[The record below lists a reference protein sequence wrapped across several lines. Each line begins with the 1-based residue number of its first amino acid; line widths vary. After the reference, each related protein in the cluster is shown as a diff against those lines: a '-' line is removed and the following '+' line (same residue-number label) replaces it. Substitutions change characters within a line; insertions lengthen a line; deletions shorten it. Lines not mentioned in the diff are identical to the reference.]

1 MATNPTRRLRNP
13 PEMRDFAEKSVEQA
27 RKAID
32 GFMSAAQKTADT
44 FEGSAN
50 TVQTSATRCSP
61 QDLRLYRAEPTAA
74 FDLAQRMVRAKD
86 MQEAM
91 QIQAE
96 FVRSQFE
103 AMQTQ
108 MKEFGSLAQSAMK
121 QPGVARSNL
130 SNILA
135 RTLTMAEAKKPRA
148 RRPKIAARSRAD
160 LIELAAAPVA
170 ETVEVTVAQLP
181 MPAVAR

>member
-1 MATNPTRRLRNP
+1 MATNPNQNYEIP
-13 PEMRDFAEKSVEQA
+13 AEMRDFAEKSVEQA

-32 GFMSAAQKTADT
+32 GFLSAAQKTVDT

-50 TVQTSATRCSP
+50 TVQASAKDATRKTFA
-61 QDLRLYRAEPTAA
+61 YAEQNLAAA

-96 FVRSQFE
+96 FVRTQFE

-108 MKEFGSLAQSAMK
+108 MKEFGSIAQSAMK
-121 QPGVARSNL
+121 QPGS
-130 SNILA
+130 
-135 RTLTMAEAKKPRA
+135 KK
-148 RRPKIAARSRAD
+148 
-160 LIELAAAPVA
+160 
-170 ETVEVTVAQLP
+170 
-181 MPAVAR
+181 

>member
-1 MATNPTRRLRNP
+1 MAANQPQGYEIP

-44 FEGSAN
+44 FEGSAT
-50 TVQTSATRCSP
+50 TVQTSARDAARKTVTYTE
-61 QDLRLYRAEPTAA
+61 QNLNAA

-103 AMQTQ
+103 AMQAQ
-108 MKEFGSLAQSAMK
+108 MKEFGSMAQSAMK
-121 QPGVARSNL
+121 QPGS
-130 SNILA
+130 
-135 RTLTMAEAKKPRA
+135 KK
-148 RRPKIAARSRAD
+148 
-160 LIELAAAPVA
+160 
-170 ETVEVTVAQLP
+170 
-181 MPAVAR
+181 

>member
-1 MATNPTRRLRNP
+1 MATNQTPNYEVP
-13 PEMRDFAEKSVEQA
+13 AEMRDFAEKSVEQA

-32 GFMSAAQKTADT
+32 GFMSAAQKTVDT

-50 TVQTSATRCSP
+50 TVQASAKDATRKTFT
-61 QDLRLYRAEPTAA
+61 YAEQNIAAA
-74 FDLAQRMVRAKD
+74 FDLAQKMVRAKD

-108 MKEFGSLAQSAMK
+108 MKEFGSMAQQAMK
-121 QPGVARSNL
+121 QPTS
-130 SNILA
+130 
-135 RTLTMAEAKKPRA
+135 KK
-148 RRPKIAARSRAD
+148 
-160 LIELAAAPVA
+160 
-170 ETVEVTVAQLP
+170 
-181 MPAVAR
+181 

>member
-1 MATNPTRRLRNP
+1 MATNPNQNYEIP
-13 PEMRDFAEKSVEQA
+13 AEMRDFAEKSVEQA

-32 GFMSAAQKTADT
+32 GFMSAAQKTVDT

-50 TVQTSATRCSP
+50 TVQSSAKDATRKTFS
-61 QDLRLYRAEPTAA
+61 YAEQNLSAA

-96 FVRSQFE
+96 FARNQFE
-103 AMQTQ
+103 AMQAQ

-121 QPGVARSNL
+121 QPS
-130 SNILA
+130 S
-135 RTLTMAEAKKPRA
+135 KK
-148 RRPKIAARSRAD
+148 
-160 LIELAAAPVA
+160 
-170 ETVEVTVAQLP
+170 
-181 MPAVAR
+181 

>member
-1 MATNPTRRLRNP
+1 MATNPNQPYEIPT
-13 PEMRDFAEKSVEQA
+13 EMRDFAEKSVEQA

-32 GFMSAAQKTADT
+32 GFMNAAQKTVDT

-50 TVQTSATRCSP
+50 TVQASAKDATRKTFT
-61 QDLRLYRAEPTAA
+61 YAEQNLSAA

-96 FVRSQFE
+96 FVRTQFE
-103 AMQTQ
+103 AMQSQ

-121 QPGVARSNL
+121 QPGS
-130 SNILA
+130 
-135 RTLTMAEAKKPRA
+135 KK
-148 RRPKIAARSRAD
+148 
-160 LIELAAAPVA
+160 
-170 ETVEVTVAQLP
+170 
-181 MPAVAR
+181 

>member
-1 MATNPTRRLRNP
+1 MATNQNQNYEIPA
-13 PEMRDFAEKSVEQA
+13 EMRDFAEKSVEQA

-32 GFMSAAQKTADT
+32 GFMSAAQKTVDT

-50 TVQTSATRCSP
+50 TVQASATDATRKTFS
-61 QDLRLYRAEPTAA
+61 YAEQNLSAA

-96 FVRSQFE
+96 FVRNQFE

-108 MKEFGSLAQSAMK
+108 MKEFGSMAQSAMK
-121 QPGVARSNL
+121 QPGS
-130 SNILA
+130 
-135 RTLTMAEAKKPRA
+135 KK
-148 RRPKIAARSRAD
+148 
-160 LIELAAAPVA
+160 
-170 ETVEVTVAQLP
+170 
-181 MPAVAR
+181 

>member
-1 MATNPTRRLRNP
+1 MPYNKEHVMATNQPQGYEIP
-13 PEMRDFAEKSVEQA
+13 PEMRDFAEKSVDQA

-44 FEGSAN
+44 FEGSAT
-50 TVQTSATRCSP
+50 TVQASARDAARKTFTYTE
-61 QDLRLYRAEPTAA
+61 QNLNAA

-103 AMQTQ
+103 AMQAQ
-108 MKEFGSLAQSAMK
+108 MKEFGSMAQSAMK
-121 QPGVARSNL
+121 QPGS
-130 SNILA
+130 
-135 RTLTMAEAKKPRA
+135 KK
-148 RRPKIAARSRAD
+148 
-160 LIELAAAPVA
+160 
-170 ETVEVTVAQLP
+170 
-181 MPAVAR
+181 